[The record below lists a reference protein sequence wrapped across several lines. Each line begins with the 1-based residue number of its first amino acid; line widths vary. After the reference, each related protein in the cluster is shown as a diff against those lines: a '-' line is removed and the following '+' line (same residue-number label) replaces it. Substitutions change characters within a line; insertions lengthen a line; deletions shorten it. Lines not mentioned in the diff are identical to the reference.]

1 MKKMTAFFAVFF
13 IIATAFSFA
22 AGKNTTSSNKSYDK
36 KSIVCATFPEYDW
49 VLNILGSKIS
59 DFEVTLLQDKGADL
73 HSYQPTIKDIAK
85 ISTCNLFIYVGGE
98 SNNWVE
104 KAIANSTNK
113 NQIVINIMEVLG
125 DKIREEEIVEGMQ
138 EEESNEESEYDE
150 HVWLS
155 LRNAA
160 IISKK
165 LSLAIEKIDSNNAA
179 VYESNAEAYIKQLL
193 ELDKNIE
200 KTVAASKSKTIL
212 FGDRFPFRY
221 FTDDYGI
228 SYYAAFAGCSAET
241 EASFETIAFLSKKVA
256 ELGLKTI
263 ITIEKSDKKLAN
275 SIAKN
280 SKIKGISIV
289 EMDSLQSVTAMEI
302 KNGKTYLSTMKENHN
317 ALKQALN

>member
-22 AGKNTTSSNKSYDK
+22 AGKNTTNSNKSYGK

-193 ELDKNIE
+193 KLDKDIE
-200 KTVAASKSKTIL
+200 KTVAASRSKTIL

-302 KNGKTYLSTMKENHN
+302 KNGKTYLSAMQENHN